1 MKIHTLRDLLR
12 HVASRSLSRSG
23 RGLIVLLAGCA
34 VAFVMLPLAALI
46 WRGIQERAWTLVP
59 EDAVREAASLSFGT
73 TLISMVIILV
83 LGTPLA
89 YILARWRFTGRK
101 LVNVL
106 IQLPIVLPPAVAGL
120 ALLITFGRRGLLGP
134 TLQDLDIRIAFSREA
149 VIMAQVFVAMPFY
162 IRAAQVGFRNVH
174 PEVEEAA
181 LVDGATAWGR
191 FLRITLPL
199 SRRALISGMLL
210 SWARALG
217 EFGAT
222 IMFAGNLQGRTQTMP
237 LLIYSAFERDVDAAI
252 WTAVVLVGLA
262 FVVLILMLVLAR
274 EGDAEAG

>member
-1 MKIHTLRDLLR
+1 VI
-12 HVASRSLSRSG
+12 VA
-23 RGLIVLLAGCA
+23 LAGSA
-34 VAFVMLPLAALI
+34 VLFVVLPLAALV
-46 WRGIQERAWTLVP
+46 WRSIQEHAWTLVP
-59 EDAVREAASLSFGT
+59 EDSVRQAASLSFTT
-73 TLISMVIILV
+73 TLTSMAIILT

-89 YILARWRFTGRK
+89 YILARHNFTGRRF
-101 LVNVL
+101 VSIL

-134 TLQDLDIRIAFSREA
+134 TLDDMNIRIAFSREA

-162 IRAAQVGFRNVH
+162 VRAAQVGFRNIH

-181 LVDGATAWGR
+181 LVDGATVWGR

-199 SRRALISGMLL
+199 SRRALISGTLL

-237 LLIYSAFERDVDAAI
+237 LLIYSVFERDINAAI

-262 FVVLILMLVLAR
+262 FLVLIVTLLLAR
-274 EGDAEAG
+274 EDDTEAV